1 MMVHVDKKTL
11 KNKIVVK
18 GILLV
23 YILFCL
29 GGEGIVG
36 RSGII

>member
-1 MMVHVDKKTL
+1 MMVHVDKKTFL
-11 KNKIVVK
+11 KKIVVK

-29 GGEGIVG
+29 GGGAH
-36 RSGII
+36 SGG